1 MWENNRMANAG
12 LLGPH
17 PLTPAALDQTLSEIG
32 PGAYALGKISKDGK
46 TFLISYVGR
55 SDNDLRKRLKDWI
68 GTYPQFKYGYFAT
81 AKDAFRKE
89 CNLFHDFGETTL
101 DNPAHPARPSGTSW
115 TCPRCRA
122 LT

>member
-1 MWENNRMANAG
+1 MANAG
-12 LLGPH
+12 LLGPY
-17 PLTPAALDQTLSEIG
+17 PLTAAALELTLAETR
-32 PGAYALGKISKDGK
+32 PGAYALGRISKDGS

-55 SDNDLRKRLKDWI
+55 SDTDVRKRLRDWV
-68 GTYPQFKYGYFAT
+68 GAYPHFKYEFFASP
-81 AKDAFRKE
+81 KDAFRKE

-122 LT
+122 LE